1 MTNSFAK
8 VARTQF
14 SGGTTLPHRVCR
26 GIAPIFGI
34 HSPGWVQKRRPL
46 KAAWQ
51 PKSLAL
57 EAELGPKT
65 HPEIVVDAVQEKDVI
80 PNLRT
85 HPDRTSK
92 SFYASSRV
100 YSEPGRA
107 RG

>member
-1 MTNSFAK
+1 MPGNRPDFRNSLAWLGAK
-8 VARTQF
+8 
-14 SGGTTLPHRVCR
+14 
-26 GIAPIFGI
+26 
-34 HSPGWVQKRRPL
+34 
-46 KAAWQ
+46 KAAFESRLQ